1 MDVALK
7 ILAALLLLFAG
18 YVLFLFVCSRFV
30 DKKKEYTEDSAFY
43 RLLLY
48 GASAAAIKLLGVRV
62 HTTGL
67 ELLPKG
73 TNLMFVGNHL
83 SNFDPIIQW
92 LALKEWRLA
101 FVSKKAN
108 FGIPIFGRFIRRCCF
123 LEIDRE
129 NPLNGMAAIG
139 KATKLLRKGELSVG
153 VYPEG
158 TRNRTKRLL
167 PFHNVVFR
175 MAIKAEKPVAV
186 MAIRGT
192 EEIHKNVFRRK
203 SDVYLD
209 IIKVIPAEEVKEM
222 KYEEIGACVRAA
234 LEEKLYATE
243 EAVTVCL

>member
-1 MDVALK
+1 MDIALK
-7 ILAALLLLFAG
+7 ILAALLASFIG

-30 DKKKEYTEDSAFY
+30 DTKKEYTEDSAFY
-43 RLLLY
+43 RMLLY

-92 LALKEWRLA
+92 LVLKEWRLA

-139 KATKLLRKGELSVG
+139 KAGKLLKKGELSVG

-158 TRNRTKRLL
+158 TRNRTQRLL

-175 MAIKAEKPVAV
+175 MAIKAEKPIAV

-192 EEIHKNVFRRK
+192 ENIHKNVFRRR

-209 IIKVIPAEEVKEM
+209 IIKVIPTEEVKKM
-222 KYEEIGACVRAA
+222 KYEEIGACVKAA
-234 LEEKLYATE
+234 LEEKLYTSEGA
-243 EAVTVCL
+243 EAICL